1 MFLCSYEAICHS
13 HVCICSTFFT
23 STSAHVAH
31 VENGNAV
38 CKLLPM
44 RKPQK
49 TLALC
54 LVGGF
59 GKGNGK
65 GKRNAI
71 LFLFGYNRKHIGKER
86 EREMN

>member
-1 MFLCSYEAICHS
+1 M
-13 HVCICSTFFT
+13 
-23 STSAHVAH
+23 
-31 VENGNAV
+31 